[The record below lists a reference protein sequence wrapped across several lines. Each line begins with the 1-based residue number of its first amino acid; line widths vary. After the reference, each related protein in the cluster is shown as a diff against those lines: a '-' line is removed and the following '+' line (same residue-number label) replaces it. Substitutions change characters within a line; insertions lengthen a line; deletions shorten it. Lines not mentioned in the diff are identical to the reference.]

1 MYNRPIGALDARSQM
16 LCVGVLGMKIEMT
29 FSCFKL
35 NSLNSH
41 PSASNQILAYSD
53 Y

>member
-1 MYNRPIGALDARSQM
+1 M

-35 NSLNSH
+35 KSPSPNSQ
-41 PSASNQILAYSD
+41 PSTSSQILAYSD
-53 Y
+53 YWW